1 MSPMRATSTT
11 ELRDNLD
18 AAIDR
23 VHDAHEP
30 LLITREPGKA
40 QAVLMSLEDFAS
52 WEETVHL
59 LRSPRNAERLLKAIE
74 NLEAGGGVERQ
85 LIE

>member
-1 MSPMRATSTT
+1 MRATSTK

-23 VHDAHEP
+23 VNDAHEP
-30 LLITREPGKA
+30 LLVTREPGKA
-40 QAVLMSLEDFAS
+40 QAVLMSLEDFSS
-52 WEETVHL
+52 WEETIHL
-59 LRSPRNAERLLKAIE
+59 LRSPRNAERLLKAVE

-85 LIE
+85 IIE

>member
-1 MSPMRATSTT
+1 MQATSAK

-23 VHDAHEP
+23 VNDAHEP
-30 LLITREPGKA
+30 LLITREPGKT
-40 QAVLMSLEDFAS
+40 QAVFMSLDDFSS
-52 WEETVHL
+52 WEETIHL
-59 LRSPRNAERLLKAIE
+59 LRSPRNAERLLKAVE

>member
-1 MSPMRATSTT
+1 MRTTSAK

-23 VHDAHEP
+23 VNEAHEP
-30 LLITREPGKA
+30 LLITREPGKPPA
-40 QAVLMSLEDFAS
+40 ILMSLEDLSS
-52 WEETVHL
+52 WEETAYL
-59 LRSPRNAERLLKAIE
+59 LGSPRNAERLLKAIE